1 MFEKDQVLFQ
11 YCDFNGNVSEDD
23 NPNGSLQNIAGISN
37 KNKNVMGMM
46 PHPERAVEPLLGNTD
61 GVPLFQSLL
70 NSSKA

>member
-1 MFEKDQVLFQ
+1 M
-11 YCDFNGNVSEDD
+11 SEDD
-23 NPNGSLQNIAGISN
+23 NPNGSLQNIAGVSN

-70 NSSKA
+70 NSSKS